1 MAKRIAE
8 RADLL
13 PPLAELFR
21 EYGFE
26 AASLALIGER
36 TGLGKGSLYHFFPG
50 GKEEMAN
57 AVLDEIDG
65 WFEHEVFR
73 PLREEADAER
83 AIAGMLTTV
92 DIYFRSGRRVC
103 LVGALALA
111 ETRNR
116 FAERIKAYFADWHE
130 ALAGALKRAGRDPAE
145 ARALSQEIL
154 ALIQGALVLARA
166 LDDASVFERLLGG
179 LRSRLALASPSSSSR
194 GEPLSR
200 IEVGSRLRHS
210 EC

>member
-1 MAKRIAE
+1 MAKRAAE

-13 PPLAELFR
+13 PILAELFR

-65 WFEHEVFR
+65 WFEREVFK
-73 PLREEADAER
+73 PLREEADPQR
-83 AIAGMLTTV
+83 AVGGMLTAV
-92 DIYFRSGRRVC
+92 DAYFRSGRRVC

-111 ETRNR
+111 ETRSR
-116 FAERIKAYFADWHE
+116 FAERIRTYFADWNV
-130 ALAGALKRAGRDPAE
+130 ALTGALQRAGHGAV
-145 ARALSQEIL
+145 AAAALSEEIL
-154 ALIQGALVLARA
+154 ALIQGGLVLARA
-166 LDDASVFERLLGG
+166 LDDPAVFERLLAG
-179 LRSRLALASPSSSSR
+179 LRVRLGQLLPTS
-194 GEPLSR
+194 
-200 IEVGSRLRHS
+200 
-210 EC
+210 

>member
-36 TGLGKGSLYHFFPG
+36 TGLGKGSLYHFFPR

-65 WFEHEVFR
+65 WFEREVFK
-73 PLREEADAER
+73 PLREEADPQRAVAE
-83 AIAGMLTTV
+83 MLASV
-92 DIYFRSGRRVC
+92 DAYFRSGRRR
-103 LVGALALA
+103 LEYGA
-111 ETRNR
+111 RR
-116 FAERIKAYFADWHE
+116 
-130 ALAGALKRAGRDPAE
+130 
-145 ARALSQEIL
+145 
-154 ALIQGALVLARA
+154 
-166 LDDASVFERLLGG
+166 
-179 LRSRLALASPSSSSR
+179 RLAACGPQP
-194 GEPLSR
+194 G
-200 IEVGSRLRHS
+200 
-210 EC
+210 

>member
-1 MAKRIAE
+1 MAKRVAE
-8 RADLL
+8 RTELL

-73 PLREEADAER
+73 PLREGPDPNRAVAEMLVAVDA
-83 AIAGMLTTV
+83 
-92 DIYFRSGRRVC
+92 YFRSGRRVC

-116 FAERIKAYFADWHE
+116 FAERIKAYFADWDR
-130 ALAGALKRAGRDPAE
+130 AL
-145 ARALSQEIL
+145 ARALERAGWSPEEAAALSRETL

-166 LDDASVFERLLGG
+166 LDDPEIFGRLLAN
-179 LRSRLALASPSSSSR
+179 LKVRLALGPAQSSSR
-194 GEPLSR
+194 GQ
-200 IEVGSRLRHS
+200 G
-210 EC
+210 

>member
-1 MAKRIAE
+1 MARHITE

-65 WFEHEVFR
+65 WFEREVFR
-73 PLREEADAER
+73 PLREEQDPRRAVGEMLASVDA
-83 AIAGMLTTV
+83 
-92 DIYFRSGRRVC
+92 YFRSGRRVC

-116 FAERIKAYFADWHE
+116 FAERIKTYFADWHE
-130 ALAGALKRAGRDPAE
+130 ALASALQRAGHSPPE
-145 ARALSQEIL
+145 AVALSEEVL
-154 ALIQGALVLARA
+154 ALIQGGLVLARA
-166 LDDASVFERLLGG
+166 LDDSTVFQRLLSG
-179 LRSRLALASPSSSSR
+179 LHARLDIALPQAASA
-194 GEPLSR
+194 
-200 IEVGSRLRHS
+200 
-210 EC
+210 